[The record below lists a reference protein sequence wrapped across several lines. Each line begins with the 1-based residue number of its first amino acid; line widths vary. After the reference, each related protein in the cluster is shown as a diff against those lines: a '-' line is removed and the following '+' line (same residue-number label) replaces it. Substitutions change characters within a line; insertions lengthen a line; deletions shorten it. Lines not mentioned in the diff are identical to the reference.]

1 VATVRCWCFNS
12 KEERYHL
19 WWERMKKYRFDAKKV
34 KKAKKTESVRT
45 TNIIKR
51 TAIQQ
56 QLVGVC
62 VLDIIY
68 KGSR

>member
-1 VATVRCWCFNS
+1 
-12 KEERYHL
+12 
-19 WWERMKKYRFDAKKV
+19 MKKYRFDAKKV